1 MKLFITALACLITS
15 NISGQGW
22 EQFYGGPEAESGESV
37 QQTSDGGYIIAG
49 MTNSFG
55 NGSNDVYLIKT
66 NENGVELWSQTYGG
80 TGIDHGYSVQQISD
94 GGYIIAGMT
103 NSFGNGGYDVYLI
116 KTSENGVEQ
125 WNQTYGSPYEDY
137 GYSVQESSDGGYVIV
152 GYTETLGNEE
162 YDVYLIKT
170 DGFGIEQWTQTYG
183 EETWNFGNSV
193 QLTLDGGFIICG
205 FTGNIEPYEYYVYLI
220 KTDWNGIEQW
230 SQTYGTEFAHLGYSV
245 QQTSDGGYILT
256 GSSLS
261 LSTNFDVYLIKTDD
275 NGVEQ
280 WSQTYG
286 GTNVDEG
293 YSVQQTTD
301 GGYII
306 AGYTG
311 SFGNGLYD
319 FYLVKTDGFGIEQW
333 SQTYGATGIDQGY
346 SVQQTT
352 DGGYIIAG
360 ETRNKEGGEW
370 NVYVIKTDSEG
381 TLSSSF
387 TIPTQSSNRN
397 LDKIIDGLG
406 REVNHTPN
414 QILFYLYDDGSVEK
428 KLIVE

>member
-1 MKLFITALACLITS
+1 MVGLS
-15 NISGQGW
+15 
-22 EQFYGGPEAESGESV
+22 
-37 QQTSDGGYIIAG
+37 
-49 MTNSFG
+49 
-55 NGSNDVYLIKT
+55 
-66 NENGVELWSQTYGG
+66 
-80 TGIDHGYSVQQISD
+80 
-94 GGYIIAGMT
+94 
-103 NSFGNGGYDVYLI
+103 
-116 KTSENGVEQ
+116 
-125 WNQTYGSPYEDY
+125 YEDY

-205 FTGNIEPYEYYVYLI
+205 FTGNIEPYESYVYLI